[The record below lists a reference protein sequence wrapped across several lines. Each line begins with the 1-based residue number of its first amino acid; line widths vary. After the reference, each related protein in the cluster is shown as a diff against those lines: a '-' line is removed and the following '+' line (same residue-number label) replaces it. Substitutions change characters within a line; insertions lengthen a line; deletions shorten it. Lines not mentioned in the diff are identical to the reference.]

1 MLNCDESRSLRGV
14 DMLLTSNAG
23 SGDVSLPAEL
33 RGGWEKKTQNGYYR
47 GKTQRAIEYNALNV
61 PKALEK
67 NAHINSEILE

>member
-23 SGDVSLPAEL
+23 SGDVSLPVEL
-33 RGGWEKKTQNGYYR
+33 RGEWGKKSAYYR
-47 GKTQRAIEYNALNV
+47 GTIQRAIEYNALNV